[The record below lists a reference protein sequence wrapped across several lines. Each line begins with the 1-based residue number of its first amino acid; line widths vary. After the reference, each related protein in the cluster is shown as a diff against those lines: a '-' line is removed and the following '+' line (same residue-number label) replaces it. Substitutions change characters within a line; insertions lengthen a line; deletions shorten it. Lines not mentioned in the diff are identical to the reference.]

1 MYDIET
7 LCINFKPEF
16 VIVSGD
22 AVEITADETEEHPG
36 ITVIADARVVR
47 LSTRSVFC
55 ARALLM
61 RSKRDAEKWTVI
73 FLDSANEYLGRVVAT
88 EVKES

>member
-1 MYDIET
+1 MYDIEI
-7 LCINFKPEF
+7 LCINFNPEF
-16 VIVSGD
+16 VIVSGE
-22 AVEITADETEEHPG
+22 AVELTAAETEEQQG
-36 ITVIADARVVR
+36 ITVRADGGVVR

-61 RSKRDAEKWTVI
+61 RSERDTEKWTVI